1 MRHTGFSMILKIR
14 DKFLLSIVTLLSLS
28 IGAAAYYQANE
39 SRQARIEDLGKKA
52 AQLSDIYANA
62 IALPVWDFN
71 VDTVRSIIASLQK
84 DDDFLSVEVRDANFK
99 EIVSLQAAV
108 KSAAGQT
115 AIERGIVYMD
125 RGQEKVIGSI
135 RIVFSQ
141 ARAEREA
148 AAAVCDALVLGTI
161 QIGVASLVVIIAA
174 TVLLRALGSL
184 TAVALKLSDG
194 QYDLTVPALH
204 RRDEV
209 GQLARVMDQL
219 RLSSI
224 ERLRLQ
230 EENRRAQERENAQKI
245 ADMEARERQERQEEA
260 RRRAEAEEQSLIVD
274 AVAEAT
280 AALADGDIGYRIRRD
295 FPPAY
300 AGIRDNYNRAVEKI
314 AGIVGNIAS
323 STAAV
328 TEGMQQIMDG
338 TQDLAQRTESQA
350 SSLEQTAAAMSQVT
364 ATVKANTSTARR
376 ANQLAAEARGVA
388 EQGGTVTGQMAQA
401 MEQIETSAGRVVDI
415 IGLIDEIAFQT
426 NLLALNASVEAARAG
441 DAGKGFAVVAQEVR
455 SLAQRSSSASSEI
468 KALIAASNGHVKTG
482 VQLVQRA
489 GDSLG
494 DIRKAV
500 EEVSRLVSEIAG
512 ASEEQTAALEEVN
525 GAVVSIDELTQ
536 RNGALVEEITASTQ
550 AIAKQTTELRDL
562 VGVFRART

>member
-1 MRHTGFSMILKIR
+1 MVLKIR

-28 IGAAAYYQANE
+28 IGATAYYQAQE
-39 SRQARIEDLGKKA
+39 SRIARIEDLGKKA
-52 AQLSDIYANA
+52 AQLSDIYAHA
-62 IALPVWDFN
+62 VALPVWDFN
-71 VDTVRSIIASLQK
+71 VDTARSIIASLQK

-99 EIVSLQAAV
+99 EIVSLQV
-108 KSAAGQT
+108 PGKPGAGQT
-115 AIERGIVYMD
+115 AIERGIVHVD
-125 RGQEKVIGSI
+125 RGQEKIIGSI

-148 AAAVCDALVLGTI
+148 AAAVRDALILGVI
-161 QIGVASLVVIIAA
+161 QIGVASLVVIVAA
-174 TVLLRALGSL
+174 TILLRALGAL
-184 TAVALKLSDG
+184 TGVALKLSDG

-230 EENRRAQERENAQKI
+230 EENRRAQERETAQKI
-245 ADMEARERQERQEEA
+245 ADMEAREQQERQEEA

-280 AALADGDIGYRIRRD
+280 AALADGDIGHRIRRE
-295 FPPAY
+295 FPAAY

-314 AGIVGNIAS
+314 AGIVSNIAS
-323 STAAV
+323 STAVV

-350 SSLEQTAAAMSQVT
+350 SSLEQTAAAMNQVT
-364 ATVKANTSTARR
+364 ATVKANTNTARR

-388 EQGGTVTGQMAQA
+388 EQGGAVTGEVAQA
-401 MEQIETSAGRVVDI
+401 MAQIETSAGRVVDI

-468 KALIAASNGHVKTG
+468 KALIATSNGHVKTG
-482 VQLVQRA
+482 VQLVHRA
-489 GDSLG
+489 GDSLS

-500 EEVSRLVSEIAG
+500 EEVSRLVSEIAS
-512 ASEEQTAALEEVN
+512 ASEEQSAALEEVN

-550 AIAKQTTELRDL
+550 SIAKQTTELRDL
-562 VGVFRART
+562 VGVFKART